1 MATRESLQ
9 TWAAGQRSLSAGK
22 QEGLF
27 QGGLVGY
34 VAGTSVGGGMS
45 PVATS

>member
-1 MATRESLQ
+1 MAMRESLQ

-27 QGGLVGY
+27 QGGYEVL
-34 VAGTSVGGGMS
+34 VGGGMS